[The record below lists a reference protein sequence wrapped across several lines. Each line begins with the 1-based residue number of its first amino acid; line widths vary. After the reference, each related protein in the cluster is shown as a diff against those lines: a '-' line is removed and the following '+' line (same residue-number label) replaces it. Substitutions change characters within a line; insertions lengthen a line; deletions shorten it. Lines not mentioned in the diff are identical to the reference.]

1 MELTLYTT
9 ITLTNSLLDQVI
21 HSPQEYTA
29 SQLTSHNMSCVAW
42 LALHASQY
50 SERERTSLQLLLNF
64 LEISELNDLLAL
76 DEQALTYACT
86 HKPPLDDPRYFK
98 IADVCRL
105 RHILSSSDFPNF
117 RHLRIVSLTDRR
129 HDYQTSLVHPT
140 PDPSDSQSR
149 FGCPAITVSQLA
161 ASLIAQNTF
170 TNAVATFRNTV
181 TLLPKGTAESTP
193 PNQYFV
199 RPCGASLPSCISD
212 LPTVRHPRIASKT
225 ERIEVYQPSLVLSTP
240 SFSDSQ
246 SRLCCPTKTVTQSA
260 GPLIAQNTF
269 TNAVATFPNT
279 VTLLPKGTAQPTPPD
294 ESFVPPCDA
303 SKASFISPIAQ
314 RTPRYS
320 EWTLVRTV
328 DLTERLNAHLGAD
341 RLYYNGGDY
350 YTKEWPVVIKL
361 LWPHI
366 CDDTAFD
373 CFWNW
378 RDPTPVPVRL
388 FWHKSATSYPPIGSA
403 SFGVEY
409 ACDFVTVSGCPKKMQ
424 VLRSC
429 GSASVFELHLR
440 SLPARHG
447 CIHTLSK
454 NKCSSTANTGEVPS
468 LHAGLKTFIRRQS
481 FNHDSSSNLTWGNIS
496 EKASSYILKSTFL
509 HCQLPHLPP
518 SSSTLR
524 DHRTQCQ
531 HPRTLNMLRRVAAY
545 SCVPHMITDP
555 CTEEIPTNKP
565 CATKRQYSNVACS
578 VAPLLLEDGHTLL
591 GSHEFT
597 QPVAEQCREY
607 LRSCNNRFHGQL
619 DGPENSSL
627 DIMHADFTK
636 HNLYLDYI
644 NALCNHGRLD
654 LFRFNVI
661 GYCYSLDPP
670 NASRNTTTR
679 ESTYRLLLSCFH
691 LHVFT
696 TVPFRSLFSCFAYP
710 VTIFT
715 ASTRHSHRYL
725 LTSVRHGKQQSWAG

>member
-29 SQLTSHNMSCVAW
+29 AQLTYHNMSCVAW

-86 HKPPLDDPRYFK
+86 HKPSLGDPRFFK

-105 RHILSSSDFPNF
+105 RHVLSSSGIPNF
-117 RHLRIVSLTDRR
+117 RHLRTASITDRI
-129 HDYQTSLVHPT
+129 HDYQPSLVLST
-140 PDPSDSQSR
+140 PHLSDSQSR
-149 FGCPAITVSQLA
+149 FGCPTMTVSQLA
-161 ASLIAQNTF
+161 APLIAKNTF
-170 TNAVATFRNTV
+170 PNAVATFRKTV
-181 TLLPKGTAESTP
+181 TLLPKGTAAPTST
-193 PNQYFV
+193 NQSFV
-199 RPCGASLPSCISD
+199 PPCGASKPSFIFNV
-212 LPTVRHPRIASKT
+212 PNVRHSSIAGIT
-225 ERIEVYQPSLVLSTP
+225 ERIDDYHPSLVLTTP
-240 SFSDSQ
+240 ALSDSQ
-246 SRLCCPTKTVTQSA
+246 SRLCCPTRTVSQSA
-260 GPLIAQNTF
+260 APFIAQNTF
-269 TNAVATFPNT
+269 TNPVATFPST
-279 VTLLPKGTAQPTPPD
+279 VTLLPIGTAGPPPP
-294 ESFVPPCDA
+294 EEAYVPPWDA
-303 SKASFISPIAQ
+303 SKASFISPAAQ

-320 EWTLVRTV
+320 EWTLVRTI

-409 ACDFVTVSGCPKKMQ
+409 ACDFVTVSGCPKKMK
-424 VLRSC
+424 VLRSR
-429 GSASVFELHLR
+429 GSVSVFELHLR

-496 EKASSYILKSTFL
+496 EKASSYIINSTFL
-509 HCQLPHLPP
+509 HCLLPHLPL
-518 SSSTLR
+518 SSSTKR
-524 DHRTQCQ
+524 DHRPQCQ
-531 HPRTLNMLRRVAAY
+531 HPRTLSMLRRVAAY
-545 SCVPHMITDP
+545 SCLPDMITDP
-555 CTEEIPTNKP
+555 ATEDIPTNKP
-565 CATKRQYSNVACS
+565 GVTKRHYSNVACS

-597 QPVAEQCREY
+597 QPVAEQCRDY

-627 DIMHADFTK
+627 DIMHADFSK

-644 NALCNHGRLD
+644 NALCHHGRLD

-661 GYCYSLDPP
+661 GYCYSIDPP
-670 NASRNTTTR
+670 NASRNSTKR
-679 ESTYRLLLSCFH
+679 ESIYRLLSSCFH

-696 TVPFRSLFSCFAYP
+696 TV
-710 VTIFT
+710 T
-715 ASTRHSHRYL
+715 
-725 LTSVRHGKQQSWAG
+725 